1 MRFDPMTLQPDTFRS
16 LVKVAAEQVIASAPE
31 LTALDQAIGDGDHGT
46 NMKRGFE
53 AVLSKL
59 DAIGNQPLAEAV
71 KTIGRTLVMTVGGAS
86 GPLYGSFFLA
96 AGDALSRKTL
106 PKDLAEVFGSGV
118 DAVSARGRSRAGEKT
133 MLDVLVPVLETL
145 KANAG
150 RADLIERVRATANE
164 AVART
169 APMQA
174 TKGRA
179 SFLGPRSV
187 GHIDPGA
194 RSSCVLLH
202 AVCEGLEGKQ

>member
-1 MRFDPMTLQPDTFRS
+1 MSLQPETFKT
-16 LVKVAAEQVIASAPE
+16 LVRVAAEPVIASAPE
-31 LTALDQAIGDGDHGT
+31 LTSLDQAIGDGDHGT

-59 DAIGNQPLAEAV
+59 DAISSQPFDEAL
-71 KTIGRTLVMTVGGAS
+71 KTIGKTLVMTVGGAS

-96 AGDALSRKTL
+96 AGEALSHSRQL
-106 PKDLAEVFGSGV
+106 PDDLAEVFGSGV
-118 DAVSARGRSRAGEKT
+118 SAVSARGRSHAGEKT

-145 KANAG
+145 KAG
-150 RADLIERVRATANE
+150 VGQPDLIERIRTTAAD
-164 AVART
+164 AVERT

-194 RSSCVLLH
+194 RSSCVLVQ
-202 AVCEGLEGKQ
+202 AVCASLEGRR